1 MFLTR
6 MGVSAKFVITGDM
19 SQIDLPHKTD
29 SGLAHAFKILQKIK
43 GIAFVVFDEGDIVRH
58 RLVKAIVKAYDKE
71 GEKELAVAEKIEAK
85 RKGTAKKHEEPE
97 KNSPAEN
104 NDTEEN

>member
-1 MFLTR
+1 

-71 GEKELAVAEKIEAK
+71 GERELAVAEKIEAK
-85 RKGTAKKHEEPE
+85 KKGASVKIEKDIKKSEEE
-97 KNSPAEN
+97 S
-104 NDTEEN
+104 